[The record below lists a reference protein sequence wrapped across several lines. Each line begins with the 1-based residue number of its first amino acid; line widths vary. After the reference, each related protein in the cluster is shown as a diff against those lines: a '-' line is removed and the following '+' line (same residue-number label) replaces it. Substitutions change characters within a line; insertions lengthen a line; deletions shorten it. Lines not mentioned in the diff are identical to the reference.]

1 MTTVDR
7 GITDYCDKSW
17 TLILSH
23 NGLQEFDDYWNCSG
37 EWVEHANYA
46 RGGWSGVIRCCLS
59 LPNGGQAAL
68 FVKRQRN
75 YTTWTLRHPILG
87 IPTLAREFNNLA
99 QLTQKGVGTVNPIY
113 FASRNV
119 CGDYRSILITE
130 ELRGFHSL
138 MPTGESRFDS
148 EAAFETGRLLRA
160 VHTAGL
166 NHNCYYPKHVFIRP
180 TANERICEARVLDLE
195 KAKPRHLSC
204 LRPLHDLRT
213 MLRRCHWWTRGNRVR
228 FLSGYFGTLD
238 SVLAKRAVT
247 TALHREAK
255 E

>member
-1 MTTVDR
+1 M
-7 GITDYCDKSW
+7 
-17 TLILSH
+17 
-23 NGLQEFDDYWNCSG
+23 
-37 EWVEHANYA
+37 EHANYA

-138 MPTGESRFDS
+138 MPTGDSRFDS
-148 EAAFETGRLLRA
+148 AAAFETGRLLRD
-160 VHTAGL
+160 VHAAGL
-166 NHNCYYPKHVFIRP
+166 NHKCYYPKHVFIRP
-180 TANERICEARVLDLE
+180 TANDRICEARVLDWE
-195 KAKPRHLSC
+195 KATPRHWSC
-204 LRPLHDLRT
+204 LRTLHDLRT
-213 MLRRCHWWTRGNRVR
+213 MLRRCHWWTRGHRAR
-228 FLSGYFGTLD
+228 YLTGYFRTLD
-238 SVLAKRAVT
+238 SVLATRAVT
-247 TALHREAK
+247 TALHAEAK